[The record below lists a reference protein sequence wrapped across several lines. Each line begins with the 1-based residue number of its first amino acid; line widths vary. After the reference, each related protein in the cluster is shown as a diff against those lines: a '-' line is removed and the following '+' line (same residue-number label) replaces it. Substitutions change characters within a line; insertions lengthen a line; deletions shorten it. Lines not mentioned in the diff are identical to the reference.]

1 MTSPWQRAA
10 ATALAAAGAAV
21 ATGVVVERQVVR
33 RRRAAA
39 DEAQQL
45 VAVRGDVHPV
55 RTEDGL
61 TLHAEVDEVAPY
73 ASGSSAPSRSRRL
86 GRRHDGAT
94 LVFVHGFALNLD
106 SWHFQRL
113 FFRGKHRLVFYDH
126 RSHGR
131 SDRSEAK
138 NATID
143 QLGRDLE
150 RVLDTLA
157 PDGPVV
163 LVGHSMGG
171 MAIAALAEQAPA
183 LFGDRVV
190 GVALISTTAGGLSTS
205 RIIAPIV
212 PDRLGGEVLARV
224 TALLAKAPELVDSAR
239 TRGSNIGYLLT
250 GLFAFGRDVP
260 AAYVEAVDQ
269 MLARTPGEVL
279 FAFVPQFDLLDKFHA
294 VKALSAVPTLV
305 ACGTKD
311 RLTSVGHSRK
321 LAKEIPGARLVEY
334 RGAGHILLFE
344 EKDRLNAEL
353 TALVAEALGG

>member
-1 MTSPWQRAA
+1 LTSPWQRVA
-10 ATALAAAGAAV
+10 ATALAAAGAAI

-33 RRRAAA
+33 TRRAAA
-39 DEAQQL
+39 DEAARL

-61 TLHAEVDEVAPY
+61 TLHAEVDEAAPY
-73 ASGSSAPSRSRRL
+73 AAQSAPSRRGL
-86 GRRHDGAT
+86 FGRHRAEAT

-106 SWHFQRL
+106 SWHFQRQ
-113 FFRGKHRLVFYDH
+113 FFRGKHRLVFYDQ

-131 SDRSEAK
+131 SERSDLEH
-138 NATID
+138 ATFE

-150 RVLDTLA
+150 RVLDHLA
-157 PDGPVV
+157 PEGPVV

-171 MAIAALAEQAPA
+171 MTIIALAEHRPE
-183 LFGDRVV
+183 LFGDRVA

-205 RIIAPIV
+205 RIVAPVV
-212 PDRLGGEVLARV
+212 PGRLGGELLTRV

-250 GLFAFGRDVP
+250 GQLAFGSNVP

-269 MLARTPGEVL
+269 MLASTPMDVL
-279 FAFVPQFDLLDKFHA
+279 LEFVPQFDLLDKFDA
-294 VKALSAVPTLV
+294 VKALAAVPTLV

-311 RLTSVGHSRK
+311 RLTTVGHSRK
-321 LAKEIPGARLVEY
+321 LKQEIPGARLVEY
-334 RGAGHILLFE
+334 QGAGHILLFE
-344 EKDRLNAEL
+344 EKDRLNTEL
-353 TALVAEALGG
+353 ATLVTEALGE

>member
-10 ATALAAAGAAV
+10 GAALAAAGAAV

-33 RRRAAA
+33 VRRAAA
-39 DEAQQL
+39 DEAHSL
-45 VAVRGDVHPV
+45 VAVRGDPHPV

-73 ASGSSAPSRSRRL
+73 AAQQPRRRRRF
-86 GRRHDGAT
+86 GRRRPEAT
-94 LVFVHGFALNLD
+94 LVFIHGFALNLD
-106 SWHFQRL
+106 SWHFQRQ
-113 FFRGKHRLVFYDH
+113 FFRGKHRMVFYDH

-131 SDRSEAK
+131 SERSDLA

-150 RVLDTLA
+150 RVIDQLV
-157 PDGPVV
+157 PEGPVV

-171 MAIAALAEQAPA
+171 MTIIALAEQHPEV
-183 LFGDRVV
+183 FGDRVA
-190 GVALISTTAGGLSTS
+190 GVALISTTAGGLATNK
-205 RIIAPIV
+205 IVAPLV
-212 PDRLGGEVLARV
+212 PNRLGGELLTRA

-250 GLFAFGRDVP
+250 GMFAFGSDVP

-269 MLARTPGEVL
+269 MLASTALEVL
-279 FAFVPQFDLLDKFHA
+279 LAFVPQFDLLDKFHA
-294 VKALSAVPTLV
+294 VKALGTIPTLI

-311 RLTSVGHSRK
+311 KLTAVGHSRK
-321 LAKEIPGARLVEY
+321 LQQEIPGARLVEY
-334 RGAGHILLFE
+334 QGAGHILLFE
-344 EKDRLNAEL
+344 EKNRLNAEL
-353 TALVAEALGG
+353 AALVAEALGG